1 MVRRIRMVIAIGVVA
16 VLLGGT
22 AALATPP
29 SGLTSTLQA
38 RGSWSRHDRI
48 QLLASLTQQIKPPSS
63 DVAMVRATLAPG
75 GTTGWHDHPGPSV
88 VILAAGTLT
97 ISEAKG
103 RGCRVTEVSAAAG
116 QRAFFHPED
125 VHRFDNKGGTVAEFY
140 ITYFAPTATP
150 LLIDAPEAPPGCTAA

>member
-1 MVRRIRMVIAIGVVA
+1 MVRRIRMAIVIGGIA

-29 SGLTSTLQA
+29 SGLTSTLLA
-38 RGSWSRHDRI
+38 RGSLSRHDRI
-48 QLLASLTQQIKPPSS
+48 QLLAGLPRLIKPRSS
-63 DVAMVRATLAPG
+63 DVAMVRATLDPC

-103 RGCRVTEVSAAAG
+103 RGCRVTRVGDVGEQQVAAVVAAEVDDVG
-116 QRAFFHPED
+116 QQHDRDQIARESGQQGHG
-125 VHRFDNKGGTVAEFY
+125 R
-140 ITYFAPTATP
+140 
-150 LLIDAPEAPPGCTAA
+150 

>member
-1 MVRRIRMVIAIGVVA
+1 MGRIRRAMLIGGIA

-22 AALATPP
+22 AAVATPP
-29 SGLTSTLQA
+29 SGLSSTLLA
-38 RGSWSRHDRI
+38 RGSLSRHDRI
-48 QLLASLTQQIKPPSS
+48 QLLASLTKQIKPPSS
-63 DVAMVRATLAPG
+63 DVAMVRATLNPG

-116 QRAFFHPED
+116 QKAFFHPDD
-125 VHRFDNKGGTVAEFY
+125 VHRFDNRGATVAEFY
-140 ITYFAPTATP
+140 ITYFAPTALP
-150 LLIDAPEAPPGCTAA
+150 LLIDVPEAPPGCSAA

>member
-1 MVRRIRMVIAIGVVA
+1 MVRRIRMAIAIGGIA

-29 SGLTSTLQA
+29 SGLTSTLLA
-38 RGSWSRHDRI
+38 RGSLSRHDRI
-48 QLLASLTQQIKPPSS
+48 QLLAGLTQHIKPRSS
-63 DVAMVRATLAPG
+63 DVAMVRATLDPG

-103 RGCRVTEVSAAAG
+103 RGCRVTRVSAAAG
-116 QRAFFHPED
+116 QKAFFHPDD
-125 VHRFDNKGGTVAEFY
+125 VHRFDNKGKTVAEFY

-150 LLIDAPEAPPGCTAA
+150 LLIDVPDPPPGCKAA

>member
-1 MVRRIRMVIAIGVVA
+1 MVRNIRMAIAIGVVA
-16 VLLGGT
+16 VLVGGT

-29 SGLTSTLQA
+29 SGLTSTLLA
-38 RGSWSRHDRI
+38 RGSVSRHDRI
-48 QLLASLTQQIKPPSS
+48 QLLAGLTRQIKPASS

-75 GTTGWHDHPGPSV
+75 GTTGWHDHPGPSM
-88 VILAAGTLT
+88 VILATGTLT

-103 RGCRVTEVSAAAG
+103 RGCRVTEVSAAGG
-116 QRAFFHPED
+116 QKAFFHPDD
-125 VHRFDNKGGTVAEFY
+125 VHRFDNKGKTVAELY

>member
-1 MVRRIRMVIAIGVVA
+1 MVRNIRMAIAIGVVA

-29 SGLTSTLQA
+29 SGLTSTLLA
-38 RGSWSRHDRI
+38 RGSLSRHDRI
-48 QLLASLTQQIKPPSS
+48 KLLAGLTQQIKPPSS

-88 VILAAGTLT
+88 VILATGTLT

-103 RGCRVTEVSAAAG
+103 RGCLVTEVSAAGG
-116 QRAFFHPED
+116 QKAFFHPDD
-125 VHRFDNKGGTVAEFY
+125 VHRFDNKGETVAEFY